1 MQTGK
6 DENGEDGKSKL
17 NRVEA
22 ELVVDLVR
30 KFIRAGDVKLKDI
43 GVITPYKA
51 QVLRCFSFVYRNN
64 AVTPGT
70 EARGILTFTT
80 SAFLSLWSFSMTPS
94 KQPTNPVTGVWWPRS
109 KFPFHP

>member
-70 EARGILTFTT
+70 EARGDFDFYHFRVPLFME
-80 SAFLSLWSFSMTPS
+80 L
-94 KQPTNPVTGVWWPRS
+94 
-109 KFPFHP
+109 FHDPIQATHKSGYRGMVAAL